1 MFDIKVSR
9 DWIQRGVS
17 TTKARTVGK
26 EEERA
31 DVMKEPDPD
40 QVKASICPGVSTRI

>member
-1 MFDIKVSR
+1 MLDMKVSR
-9 DWIQRGVS
+9 DWTQRGVS

-31 DVMKEPDPD
+31 EVMMDPDAD
-40 QVKASICPGVSTRI
+40 QVKASIWPGVSTRM